1 MPFRNT
7 RRSIRLALALPLV
20 IVISSLAAV
29 PVLSD
34 EHAIETAAFRLEL
47 PRGWKGGGQGTPLRL
62 RGPNSEVMLVT
73 IATPDAAGVDARV
86 AKSQQFVGFWRE
98 GIRKALVGGVLEK
111 PGMKTVEPLTE
122 RKLQAL
128 PFFRARAQD
137 EVRGIFL
144 SGYGLIGRGG
154 AVFLVTV
161 EGRLKDKAGAEAAA
175 ERMLEGIVWKQ

>member
-1 MPFRNT
+1 
-7 RRSIRLALALPLV
+7 LA
-20 IVISSLAAV
+20 IVIGSLAAV

-34 EHAIETAAFRLEL
+34 ERAIETAVFRLEL

-73 IATPDAAGVDARV
+73 VAMPGAAGVDARI
-86 AKSQQFVGFWRE
+86 AKSQQFVGFWRD

-111 PGMKTVEPLTE
+111 PGMKTVDPFTE

-128 PFFRARAQD
+128 PYFKARAQD
-137 EVRGIFL
+137 EVHGIFL

-154 AVFLVTV
+154 VVFLVTV

-175 ERMLEGIVWKQ
+175 ERMLKGIVWKQ